1 MNNYAADVDA
11 TTTWDRL
18 TNEPNSILVDVRTR
32 AEWTFV
38 GTPDLGSI
46 NKNVILEEW
55 QQYPHMN
62 VNLEFAQR
70 VSSAV
75 KDYGG
80 DQSTEVYF
88 LCRSGV
94 RSMAAAAAL
103 TSLGYTKCFNVTGG
117 FEGPPDSN
125 QHRGTVDGWKAKA
138 LPWLQK

>member
-1 MNNYAADVDA
+1 MANYAADVDA

-18 TNEPNSILVDVRTR
+18 TNESNSILVDVRTS
-32 AEWTFV
+32 AEWAFV

-70 VSSAV
+70 VSNAV
-75 KDYGG
+75 KSHGG

-103 TSLGYTKCFNVTGG
+103 ASLGYTKCFNVTGG

-125 QHRGTVDGWKAKA
+125 QHRGAVDGWKARS
-138 LPWLQK
+138 LPWIQK